1 MKKLDKLTL
10 YEIEELAEFQNHI
23 GSVMGDMSEYEQYFS
38 KKVKKKYQ
46 KCYDTLSEIWEVIE
60 ELIDELCNGDKRYLK
75 DIKHE

>member
-10 YEIEELAEFQNHI
+10 YEIEELAEFQNHR
-23 GSVMGDMSEYEQYFS
+23 GSVMGDMSEYAQYFS
-38 KKVKKKYQ
+38 TKVKKKYQ
-46 KCYDTLSEIWEVIE
+46 QCYDKLSEIWEVIE